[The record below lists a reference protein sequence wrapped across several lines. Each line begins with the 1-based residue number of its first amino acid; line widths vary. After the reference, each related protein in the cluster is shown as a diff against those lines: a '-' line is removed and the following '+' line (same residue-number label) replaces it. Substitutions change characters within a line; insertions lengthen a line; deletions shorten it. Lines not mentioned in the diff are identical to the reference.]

1 MVLLCLAIDHKNGN
15 RKVLIF
21 LSPSGELICP
31 QHGSGY
37 DLPTEE
43 LSPGGGP
50 PSQGAAHSSQT
61 HTRH

>member
-1 MVLLCLAIDHKNGN
+1 MRCLELHVVVENEHIYNP
-15 RKVLIF
+15 F
-21 LSPSGELICP
+21 SPSGELVCP

-43 LSPGGGP
+43 LSPRGGP
-50 PSQGAAHSSQT
+50 PSQGAAHSTQT